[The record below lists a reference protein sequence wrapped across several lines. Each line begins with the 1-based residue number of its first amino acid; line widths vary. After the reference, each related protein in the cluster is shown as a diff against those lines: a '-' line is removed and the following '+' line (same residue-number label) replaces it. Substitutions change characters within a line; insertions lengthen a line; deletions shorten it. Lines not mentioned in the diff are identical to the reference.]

1 MKRQKYNKNKQ
12 VLFYYD
18 SFRINV
24 PKVWTHCKI
33 EDLRQEADTSRNSSI
48 VDYDSD
54 FEWWFYS
61 TFFHPPLS
69 VNSSSSSSSSVW
81 SSGQDDT
88 DDFDDIVFFIK
99 KYVFYFLHFF

>member
-24 PKVWTHCKI
+24 PKVWAHCKI
-33 EDLRQEADTSRNSSI
+33 EDLRQETDSSRNSSI

-61 TFFHPPLS
+61 TFLQPPPLS
-69 VNSSSSSSSSVW
+69 VSSSSSSSVW
-81 SSGQDDT
+81 SNGQDDT
-88 DDFDDIVFFIK
+88 DDSDDIVIFFL
-99 KYVFYFLHFF
+99 Y